1 MIPVIQIDS
10 LRKTYSK
17 AWRRQ
22 LKEALCGVSLS
33 VGEGETFGFI
43 GPNGAGKSTLI
54 KILIGVLK
62 PTSGQA
68 RLFGHDASEPAARR
82 GLGFVPENPS
92 LQDFLTPYEILLM
105 GLRLHGARFTDER
118 QHCMRWLERFDL
130 AAVAH
135 SPLRGF
141 SKGMIQRTALAHAMA
156 IEPRL
161 LVLDEPLSGLDPVGR
176 KSVVDILADYRRQGG
191 TLFLTSHVLH
201 DVERLADRFGLIHKG
216 VLRAVSSPSELV
228 SGDDLVLVRSLG
240 RQSVVGMT
248 EEVPGRWLVEA
259 PRSQL
264 WSAISRLQAAGH
276 ELVEVKPSL
285 SLEAAFL
292 RIVAQGQ

>member
-1 MIPVIQIDS
+1 MTPIIQIDN
-10 LRKTYSK
+10 LRKTYTK
-17 AWRRQ
+17 AWRKAP
-22 LKEALCGVSLS
+22 KEALKGVSLTI
-33 VGEGETFGFI
+33 GEGETFGFI

-54 KILIGVLK
+54 KILLGVLR

-68 RLFGHDASEPAARR
+68 HLFGRDLDDPAARR

-105 GLRLHGARFTDER
+105 GLRLHGVRVDNER
-118 QHCMRWLERFDL
+118 QHCMRWLDRFDL

-135 SPLRGF
+135 SPLRSF
-141 SKGMIQRTALAHAMA
+141 SKGMTQRTALAHALA

-176 KSVVDILADYRRQGG
+176 KSVVDILAEYRKQGG

-201 DVERLADRFGLIHKG
+201 DVERLADRYGLIHKG
-216 VLRAVSSPSELV
+216 VLRAVGSPSELV

-240 RQSVVGMT
+240 RQSVVGME
-248 EEVPGRWLVEA
+248 EEVPGRWLAEV

-264 WSAISRLQAAGH
+264 WSVISSLQTAGH
-276 ELVEVKPSL
+276 ELVEIKPAL

-292 RIVAQGQ
+292 RVVAQGE